1 MPAIKTTTLL
11 FYQALKIGV
20 SHNHK
25 KQKINKITL
34 NDEMKILRLFEK
46 LAWAGEG
53 GEVDGGAKVQ
63 SNDTTTTTTTIE
75 KHEAT
80 KTQKYDNNVHD
91 TT

>member
-1 MPAIKTTTLL
+1 M
-11 FYQALKIGV
+11 G
-20 SHNHK
+20 
-25 KQKINKITL
+25 
-34 NDEMKILRLFEK
+34 
-46 LAWAGEG
+46 LAREG
-53 GEVDGGAKVQ
+53 RSMGVQ